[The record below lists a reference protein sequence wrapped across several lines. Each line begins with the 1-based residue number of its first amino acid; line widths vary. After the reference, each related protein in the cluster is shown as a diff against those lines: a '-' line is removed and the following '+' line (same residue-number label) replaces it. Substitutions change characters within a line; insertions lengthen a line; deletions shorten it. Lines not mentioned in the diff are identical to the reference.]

1 MKRIIVILCCICP
14 LICANAQGYNHEKV
28 ALTNFLTRMY
38 RNAPFEGVRVVS
50 DYDHSYLLSALTLDP
65 QKYDDESKMNR
76 VASVKAMSQANR
88 FFNGSVITDDMV
100 LKVVPEPQ
108 QDTEEVIELI
118 NDNSLGYVKALELLT
133 SFPDDNDRLVFMFYK
148 LIK

>member
-1 MKRIIVILCCICP
+1 
-14 LICANAQGYNHEKV
+14 
-28 ALTNFLTRMY
+28 MY

-65 QKYDDESKMNR
+65 KKYDDESKMNR

-108 QDTEEVIELI
+108 QDTKEVIELI

-133 SFPDDNDRLVFMFYK
+133 SFPDDNERLVFMFYK

>member
-1 MKRIIVILCCICP
+1 MKRIIVILCCICS
-14 LICANAQGYNHEKV
+14 LICANAQGYNYEKV

-65 QKYDDESKMNR
+65 KKYDDESKMNR

-108 QDTEEVIELI
+108 QDTKEVIELI

-133 SFPDDNDRLVFMFYK
+133 SFPDDNERLVFMFYK

>member
-1 MKRIIVILCCICP
+1 MKRLLMVLCCVCSFV
-14 LICANAQGYNHEKV
+14 AASAQGYNYEKT
-28 ALTNFLTRMY
+28 ALTNFLIRMY

-65 QKYDDESKMNR
+65 NKYEDESKMNR

-108 QDTEEVIELI
+108 QDTKQVIELI
-118 NDNSLGYVKALELLT
+118 NDNALGYVKALELLT
-133 SFPDDNDRLVFMFYK
+133 TFPDDNNRQVFMFYK
-148 LIK
+148 LIQ

>member
-1 MKRIIVILCCICP
+1 MKRLLMVLCCVCSFV
-14 LICANAQGYNHEKV
+14 AASAQGYNCEKT
-28 ALTNFLTRMY
+28 ALTNFLIRMY

-65 QKYDDESKMNR
+65 NKYEDESKMNR

-108 QDTEEVIELI
+108 QDTKQVIELI
-118 NDNSLGYVKALELLT
+118 NDNALGYVKALELLT
-133 SFPDDNDRLVFMFYK
+133 TFPDDNNRQVFMFYK
-148 LIK
+148 LIQ